1 MRRTFHRL
9 FAAVICLCVTTPL
22 FTACSAD
29 GGKAT
34 PTPSCPSPS
43 NGKTAPPSP
52 SPSKRNDSAVNRDDV
67 NGDGH
72 ADVVVNG
79 WYNVL
84 TNPGQVWH
92 RNRFVALSAP
102 GWPKPCAAFRL
113 PERLPKLDQRISS
126 GPIGNDQSTQFTGDM
141 DDDGYADVMAG
152 DRVHDSHGK
161 PMREQRIVW
170 GGPDGRSGVT
180 KLPADALPATATGDF
195 DGDGALD
202 LLTLA
207 QPSSSESADGP
218 QPATVLYGPLSRDGA
233 APRTT
238 STTDVGYKGWVSV
251 AHTAVGD
258 FDGDGHDD
266 LVTKGEYDEEDA
278 RLEEGRPKDVT
289 DATFYRGTAKGLK
302 PAGSVPGITSTA
314 GSVPVAA
321 GDFDGDGKQDILA
334 RSQGDAGNPGDDR
347 AVAVYGS
354 SQGPGRGKDRA
365 GRLGELKV
373 GYAVAVGDINGDGH
387 DDIATSSRGDFRQVR
402 VVLGGKDGL
411 SATRTVTIDRNALSP
426 GSSPRRPARDR
437 GSFGWDLYL
446 ADLDTDGRDE
456 LLIGTVGTSKPRTDA
471 GYWMLRGTQDGP
483 SKTDRHFVKTKD
495 FGRS

>member
-1 MRRTFHRL
+1 MRHHPRRL
-9 FAAVICLCVTTPL
+9 VAAVICLCVTTPL

-29 GGKAT
+29 GRKAA
-34 PTPSCPSPS
+34 PPCHSPS
-43 NGKTAPPSP
+43 NGKATPPSH
-52 SPSKRNDSAVNRDDV
+52 SPSKRNDGPVNRDDV

-84 TNPGQVWH
+84 ANPGVEWR

-102 GWPKPCAAFRL
+102 GGPEPCAAFRL
-113 PERLPKLDQRISS
+113 AERLPKLDQRISS
-126 GPIGNDQSTQFTGDM
+126 GPIGHDRSTQFTGDL

-152 DRVHDSHGK
+152 DVIFDDSSGK
-161 PMREQRIVW
+161 DTPEQRIVW
-170 GGPDGRSGVT
+170 GGPDGPSGVT
-180 KLPADALPATATGDF
+180 KLTPDIRQATATGDF

-207 QPSSSESADGP
+207 QPSFSESADGP
-218 QPATVLYGPLSRDGA
+218 QPGTVLYGPLSREGG

-238 STTDVGYKGWVSV
+238 STTDVGFRGWVSV
-251 AHTAVGD
+251 AHTVVGD
-258 FDGDGHDD
+258 FDGDGRDD

-278 RLEEGRPKDVT
+278 RLEEGLPEDVT
-289 DATFYRGTAKGLK
+289 DATFYRGTAGGLK

-314 GSVPVAA
+314 GSIPVAA

-334 RSQGDAGNPGDDR
+334 SGQGDDR

-354 SQGPGRGKDRA
+354 SDGPGRGKARA
-365 GRLGELKV
+365 GGLGKLKA
-373 GYAVAVGDINGDGH
+373 GLDVAVGDINGDGH
-387 DDIATSSRGDFRQVR
+387 DDIATSSRGDDGQVV

-411 SATRTVTIDRNALSP
+411 SAARTVTIDRSAIGL
-426 GSSPRRPARDR
+426 GGSPRRSGGQD
-437 GSFGWDLYL
+437 SFGWDLYL
-446 ADLDTDGRDE
+446 ADLDTDGLDE
-456 LLIGTVGTSKPRTDA
+456 LLIGTFGFSKPRTDT
-471 GYWMLRGTQDGP
+471 GYWILRGTEDGP
-483 SKTDRHFVKTKD
+483 SKTDRRFVKTKD